1 MSTPELGVKH
11 ASEMTVIER
20 LRNNLQPLG
29 TAPVVQLRV
38 AGYGMVNSDFI
49 NKCIDELERMPI
61 RALVGDMPNNLEKL
75 AYMLL
80 CDSAYI
86 DPEAERANVRSP

>member
-1 MSTPELGVKH
+1 MD
-11 ASEMTVIER
+11 MNIIER
-20 LRNNLQPLG
+20 LRNQLQPLG

-38 AGYGMVNSDFI
+38 GGHGLVNSDFI

-61 RALVGDMPNNLEKL
+61 RAALGDMPNNLEKL

-86 DPEAERANVRSP
+86 DPAAEREVLKFTQQQNANAKNA

>member
-1 MSTPELGVKH
+1 MD
-11 ASEMTVIER
+11 MTIVER
-20 LRNNLQPLG
+20 LRNQLQPLG

-38 AGYGMVNSDFI
+38 AGYGMVDSNFI
-49 NKCIDELERMPI
+49 NSCIDELERMPI

-80 CDSAYI
+80 CDSAYV
-86 DPEAERANVRSP
+86 DPAAEREVLTFTQQQNAKNA